1 MVIIT
6 LFNKVTKDH
15 WKLEMSD
22 YVKYPS
28 IKLFF
33 KKKKR
38 KYLLHCDVDTI
49 SSMRKCLVRFVI
61 TKIIG
66 SHTKQ
71 GGNPFH
77 RYLSMYSN
85 FLKRERCFSC

>member
-15 WKLEMSD
+15 WKREMSD

-33 KKKKR
+33 KKKKENIF
-38 KYLLHCDVDTI
+38 YTVMWIL
-49 SSMRKCLVRFVI
+49 
-61 TKIIG
+61 
-66 SHTKQ
+66 
-71 GGNPFH
+71 
-77 RYLSMYSN
+77 
-85 FLKRERCFSC
+85 FLA